1 MDKIDRKILS
11 LLQEKFLPLRNDLT
25 ILCNPVLFPYFMIV
39 YPQRTTIPY
48 NKLEK
53 SLYLTLIY
61 TKQLFQTNFI
71 STLLKD
77 YMYLRA
83 QNKNKLIQDL

>member
-1 MDKIDRKILS
+1 
-11 LLQEKFLPLRNDLT
+11 
-25 ILCNPVLFPYFMIV
+25 MIV

-53 SLYLTLIY
+53 SLYLTFVY

-71 STLLKD
+71 STFISCLLKD

-83 QNKNKLIQDL
+83 QNKNKLIQNL

>member
-1 MDKIDRKILS
+1 M
-11 LLQEKFLPLRNDLT
+11 
-25 ILCNPVLFPYFMIV
+25 
-39 YPQRTTIPY
+39 IPY

-53 SLYLTLIY
+53 SLYLTFIY

-71 STLLKD
+71 STFISCLLKD
-77 YMYLRA
+77 YMYLQA

>member
-1 MDKIDRKILS
+1 
-11 LLQEKFLPLRNDLT
+11 
-25 ILCNPVLFPYFMIV
+25 MIV

-53 SLYLTLIY
+53 SLYLTFIY
-61 TKQLFQTNFI
+61 NTQLFQTNFI
-71 STLLKD
+71 SAFISSLLKD